1 MGITEAIEATAGA
14 IVTIVIGL
22 ILGLNIIHA
31 ISLVIVVEGGILL
44 LDFINQRYLL
54 RKLRKAKAISPEK
67 AVTLKEAKL
76 ESGPLTEPPLA
87 RLIKRK
93 KVNITE
99 DGRYYIPCEDE
110 R

>member
-1 MGITEAIEATAGA
+1 MLIKKGAEANIYVDTFSNLFYRYDDQKVIIKERITKTYRNKE
-14 IVTIVIGL
+14 
-22 ILGLNIIHA
+22 
-31 ISLVIVVEGGILL
+31 
-44 LDFINQRYLL
+44 LDL
-54 RKLRKAKAISPEK
+54 KLRKSR
-67 AVTLKEAKL
+67 TLKEAKL